1 MNDWICPL
9 DEIDSDIR
17 ETVRIAFE
25 NGMRP
30 YMSCSGSLKDHD
42 EKGAIPI
49 AGTIE
54 LLDSEYIREIMAILI
69 ADPNYSCSI
78 RKQGATLFYDNVIP
92 EGLNFELE
100 FPNVCGDEG
109 EKLSQ
114 LFTEVVNGR
123 RSLPEQRETIDVICD
138 LINQFDDSG
147 VLGAGRVARACNIL
161 AEMIQDEDM
170 SVFMSLG
177 GPLIPGG
184 MRNIVTKMIN
194 EGHVDL
200 IISSGANITHDLV
213 EAFGGSHYRHEGKD
227 DEELNEE
234 GIGRIADINVGSD
247 DFTIFEREII
257 KIFEEISSK
266 KQVVS
271 IQELVYEIGLLVED
285 ENSFVATAARN
296 NIPIFAPGLID
307 SMTGLQL
314 WIFSQ
319 DHDFVVDAV
328 ADMHYLSDIVFES
341 EKVGAVLLGGGLTKH
356 YALASNVIKGGLDAA
371 IQITMD
377 RPEAGSLGGAPLE
390 EAKSWAKAKCGSN
403 LASVVGDVTVIFPLI
418 YAAVLDKIKSD

>member
-1 MNDWICPL
+1 MKVNQINIDNDMKI
-9 DEIDSDIR
+9 I
-17 ETVRIAFE
+17 
-25 NGMRP
+25 
-30 YMSCSGSLKDHD
+30 
-42 EKGAIPI
+42 
-49 AGTIE
+49 
-54 LLDSEYIREIMAILI
+54 
-69 ADPNYSCSI
+69 
-78 RKQGATLFYDNVIP
+78 
-92 EGLNFELE
+92 
-100 FPNVCGDEG
+100 
-109 EKLSQ
+109 
-114 LFTEVVNGR
+114 
-123 RSLPEQRETIDVICD
+123 D

-161 AEMIQDEDM
+161 TDMIQDDDM

-184 MRNIVTKMIN
+184 MRNIITKMIK

-200 IISSGANITHDLV
+200 IVSSGANITHDLV
-213 EAFGGSHYRHEGKD
+213 EAFGGGHYRHEGKD

-234 GIGRIADINVGSD
+234 GIGRIADINVGAD
-247 DFTIFEREII
+247 DFTIFENEII
-257 KIFEEISSK
+257 RIFEKISAEK
-266 KQVVS
+266 KKLS
-271 IQELVYEIGLLVED
+271 IQELLYEIGLMVED

-296 NIPIFAPGLID
+296 NVPIFAPGLID

-319 DHDFVVDAV
+319 DHDFTLDAV

-341 EKVGAVLLGGGLTKH
+341 EKVGAILLGGGLTKH
-356 YALASNVIKGGLDAA
+356 YTLASNVIKGGLDAA

-390 EAKSWAKAKCGSN
+390 EAKSWAKARCGSS

-418 YAAVLDKIKSD
+418 YAAALDKISSE

>member
-1 MNDWICPL
+1 MKVNQINV
-9 DEIDSDIR
+9 EKNMSISD
-17 ETVRIAFE
+17 
-25 NGMRP
+25 
-30 YMSCSGSLKDHD
+30 
-42 EKGAIPI
+42 
-49 AGTIE
+49 
-54 LLDSEYIREIMAILI
+54 LL
-69 ADPNYSCSI
+69 
-78 RKQGATLFYDNVIP
+78 
-92 EGLNFELE
+92 
-100 FPNVCGDEG
+100 
-109 EKLSQ
+109 
-114 LFTEVVNGR
+114 
-123 RSLPEQRETIDVICD
+123 
-138 LINQFDDSG
+138 NQFDESG

-161 AEMIQDEDM
+161 TDMISDEDM
-170 SVFMSLG
+170 SVFLSLG

-184 MRNIVTKMIN
+184 MRNIVSKMIK

-200 IISSGANITHDLV
+200 IVSSGANITHDLV

-247 DFTIFEREII
+247 DFTIFETEII
-257 KIFEEISSK
+257 KIFEKISSE
-266 KQVVS
+266 KQSVS
-271 IQELVYEIGLLVED
+271 IQELLHEIGLMVDD
-285 ENSFVATAARN
+285 ENSFVANAAKYD
-296 NIPIFAPGLID
+296 IPIFAPGLID

-341 EKVGAVLLGGGLTKH
+341 EKVGAILLGGGLTKH
-356 YALASNVIKGGLDAA
+356 YTLASNVIKGGLDAA

-390 EAKSWAKAKCGSN
+390 EAKSWAKARCGSS

-418 YAAVLDKIKSD
+418 YAAALDRL

>member
-1 MNDWICPL
+1 MKVNQINV
-9 DEIDSDIR
+9 EKNMSISD
-17 ETVRIAFE
+17 
-25 NGMRP
+25 
-30 YMSCSGSLKDHD
+30 
-42 EKGAIPI
+42 
-49 AGTIE
+49 
-54 LLDSEYIREIMAILI
+54 LL
-69 ADPNYSCSI
+69 
-78 RKQGATLFYDNVIP
+78 
-92 EGLNFELE
+92 
-100 FPNVCGDEG
+100 
-109 EKLSQ
+109 
-114 LFTEVVNGR
+114 
-123 RSLPEQRETIDVICD
+123 
-138 LINQFDDSG
+138 NQFDESG

-161 AEMIQDEDM
+161 TDMISDEDM
-170 SVFMSLG
+170 SVFLSLG

-184 MRNIVTKMIN
+184 MRNIVSKMIK

-200 IISSGANITHDLV
+200 IVSSGANITHDLV

-247 DFTIFEREII
+247 DFTIFETEII
-257 KIFEEISSK
+257 KIFEKISSEK
-266 KQVVS
+266 KSVS
-271 IQELVYEIGLLVED
+271 IQELLHEIGLMVDD
-285 ENSFVATAARN
+285 ENSFVANAAKN
-296 NIPIFAPGLID
+296 DIPIFAPGLID

-341 EKVGAVLLGGGLTKH
+341 EKVGAILLGGGLTKH
-356 YALASNVIKGGLDAA
+356 YTLASNVIKGGLDAA

-390 EAKSWAKAKCGSN
+390 EAKSWAKARCGSS

-418 YAAVLDKIKSD
+418 YAAALDRL

>member
-1 MNDWICPL
+1 M
-9 DEIDSDIR
+9 
-17 ETVRIAFE
+17 
-25 NGMRP
+25 
-30 YMSCSGSLKDHD
+30 K
-42 EKGAIPI
+42 
-49 AGTIE
+49 
-54 LLDSEYIREIMAILI
+54 
-69 ADPNYSCSI
+69 
-78 RKQGATLFYDNVIP
+78 
-92 EGLNFELE
+92 
-100 FPNVCGDEG
+100 
-109 EKLSQ
+109 
-114 LFTEVVNGR
+114 VN
-123 RSLPEQRETIDVICD
+123 QIDVDNSMKVID

-184 MRNIVTKMIN
+184 MRNIITKMIKD
-194 EGHVDL
+194 GHVDL

-213 EAFGGSHYRHEGKD
+213 EAFGGAHYRHEGKD

-271 IQELVYEIGLLVED
+271 IQELLYEIGLLVED